1 MNCDDCV
8 GGSLCLS
15 ARFDFLPEVSI
26 RLVQTLV
33 DWIALCRPI
42 KVVERYGA
50 SVVAVKRVENFV
62 NVSRREIQEFLQNSI
77 KWLALE
83 STRLAVELFVD

>member
-1 MNCDDCV
+1 MNCDDFV

-26 RLVQTLV
+26 RLVKTLV
-33 DWIALCRPI
+33 DSIVFCRPI

-50 SVVAVKRVENFV
+50 SVVAVERVEKFV
-62 NVSRREIQEFLQNSI
+62 KLKRREIHEFFHNFI
-77 KWLALE
+77 KWRSLE
-83 STRLAVELFVD
+83 STRLAVELFFD